1 MDVTSEVLKCAA
13 LMSLLLWF
21 YYGHLATTFYKNA
34 KLSVFSIQVPAAH
47 ILSCAVIVRFGSVEW
62 TMQCFFF
69 AIDTF
74 LK

>member
-1 MDVTSEVLKCAA
+1 MSEVLKCAA

-47 ILSCAVIVRFGSVEW
+47 ILSCAVIALAVWSGLCSV
-62 TMQCFFF
+62 FFCHRYVF
-69 AIDTF
+69 
-74 LK
+74 